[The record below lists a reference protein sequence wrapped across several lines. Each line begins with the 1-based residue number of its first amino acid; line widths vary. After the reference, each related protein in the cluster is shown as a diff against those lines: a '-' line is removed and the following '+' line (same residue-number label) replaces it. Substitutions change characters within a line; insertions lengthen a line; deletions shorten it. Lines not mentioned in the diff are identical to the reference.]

1 MDPQFDI
8 VRAVDGPMD
17 FVQES
22 VFFCKEDF
30 GHHFTGSVL
39 QSLPCEL
46 GTGGT
51 IPHDLQAENR

>member
-39 QSLPCEL
+39 QSLPCES
-46 GTGGT
+46 GTGET
-51 IPHDLQAENR
+51 IPRDRLTESH